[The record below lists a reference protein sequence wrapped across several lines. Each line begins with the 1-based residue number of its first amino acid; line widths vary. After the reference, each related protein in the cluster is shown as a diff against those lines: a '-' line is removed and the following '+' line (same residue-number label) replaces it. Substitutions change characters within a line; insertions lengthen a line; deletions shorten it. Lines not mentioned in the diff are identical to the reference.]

1 LTKSRLIDDKIDEN
15 DSITLTKSRLIDDE
29 IDEHGSISGSR
40 PILMM

>member
-29 IDEHGSISGSR
+29 IDDHGSISGIWL
-40 PILMM
+40 ILMM